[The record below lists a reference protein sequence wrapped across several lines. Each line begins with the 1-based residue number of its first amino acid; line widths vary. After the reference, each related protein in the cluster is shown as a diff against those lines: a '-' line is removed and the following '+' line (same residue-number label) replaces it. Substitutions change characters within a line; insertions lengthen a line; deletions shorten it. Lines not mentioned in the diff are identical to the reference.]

1 MDKKF
6 SGIVKLDLTTTQDA
20 IREVVSS
27 VKLSGKQYSRIVT
40 TGRGGLALA
49 QALAYALNV
58 PVSTSTRAIKPT
70 DLFVDDIVCTGK
82 TISKLECDVATL
94 VFRKGA
100 RKKPKY
106 FSLTVTDDRYVE
118 FYWEKI

>member
-6 SGIVKLDLTTTQDA
+6 SGVVKLDLITTQDA
-20 IREVVSS
+20 IREVVSA
-27 VKLSGKQYSRIVT
+27 VKLSSNQYKRIVT

-49 QALAYALNV
+49 QALAYALNI
-58 PVSTSTRAIKPT
+58 PVSTVTRTIKST

-82 TISKLECDVATL
+82 TISTIECDVAAL
-94 VFRKGA
+94 VFRQGA
-100 RKKPKY
+100 SKKPKF